1 MDFYAMSR
9 ILVVED
15 DPDLR
20 PLLEHV
26 LVGAQHDVDVAE
38 DVAGGLALLAAA
50 IYDLVIADGRLPDGT
65 GMEVAA
71 QAEADGVKAL
81 IITGYAFDL
90 PREQLEQFEYL
101 LKPVRPGEL
110 LQAVER
116 VLRGQSA
123 RNGH

>member
-1 MDFYAMSR
+1 MSR

-38 DVAGGLALLAAA
+38 SVAGGLALVAAGT
-50 IYDLVIADGRLPDGT
+50 YDLVIADGRLPDGT

-71 QAEADGVKAL
+71 LAEENGAKAL

-90 PREQLEQFEYL
+90 PRNLLQRFEYL
-101 LKPVRPGEL
+101 LKPVRPHEL
-110 LQAVER
+110 LQAVNR
-116 VLRGQSA
+116 MLNNHPAQ
-123 RNGH
+123 

>member
-1 MDFYAMSR
+1 MSR
-9 ILVVED
+9 ILIVED

-50 IYDLVIADGRLPDGT
+50 RYDLVVADGRLPDGT

-71 QAEADGVKAL
+71 QAELDGVKAL

-90 PREQLEQFEYL
+90 PRDELERFEYL

-116 VLRGQSA
+116 ALRGQSA
-123 RNGH
+123 TNGH

>member
-1 MDFYAMSR
+1 MSR

-38 DVAGGLALLAAA
+38 NVASGLALLSANT
-50 IYDLVIADGRLPDGT
+50 YELVICDGRLPDGT
-65 GMEVAA
+65 GMQVAA
-71 QAEADGVKAL
+71 QAEENGSRAL

-90 PREQLEQFEYL
+90 PRDQLERFEYL
-101 LKPVRPGEL
+101 LKPVRPHEL

-116 VLRGQSA
+116 ALRGQSA
-123 RNGH
+123 KNGD

>member
-1 MDFYAMSR
+1 MSR

-26 LVGAQHDVDVAE
+26 LVGGQYDVDVAE
-38 DVAGGLALLAAA
+38 NVSAGLALLATTA
-50 IYDLVIADGRLPDGT
+50 YDLVIADGRLPDGT
-65 GMEVAA
+65 GMQVAA
-71 QAEADGVKAL
+71 EAERSGTTAL

-90 PREQLEQFEYL
+90 PRAELERFEYL
-101 LKPVRPGEL
+101 LKPVRPHEL

-116 VLRGQSA
+116 ALRGQSA
-123 RNGH
+123 KNGD

>member
-1 MDFYAMSR
+1 MSR
-9 ILVVED
+9 ILIIED

-26 LVGAQHDVDVAE
+26 LVGVQHDVDVAE
-38 DVAGGLALLAAA
+38 TVSGGLALLSAHT
-50 IYDLVIADGRLPDGT
+50 YDLVIADGRLPDGT

-81 IITGYAFDL
+81 VITGYAFDL
-90 PREQLEQFEYL
+90 PREELERFEYL

-116 VLRGQSA
+116 ALKGHSA
-123 RNGH
+123 KNGH

>member
-1 MDFYAMSR
+1 MSR

-38 DVAGGLALLAAA
+38 DVAGGLAFLAAST
-50 IYDLVIADGRLPDGT
+50 YDLVIADGRLPDGT
-65 GMEVAA
+65 GMQVAA
-71 QAEADGVKAL
+71 QAEQDGATAL

-90 PREQLEQFEYL
+90 PRAELERFEYL
-101 LKPVRPGEL
+101 LKPVRPHEL

-116 VLRGQSA
+116 ALRGQSA
-123 RNGH
+123 RNGN

>member
-1 MDFYAMSR
+1 MSL

-38 DVAGGLALLAAA
+38 TVAGGLALLSAQ

-71 QAEADGVKAL
+71 QAEDDGVKAM

-90 PREQLEQFEYL
+90 PREQLERFEYL
-101 LKPVRPGEL
+101 LKPVRPHEL

-116 VLRGQSA
+116 ALSGHSA